1 MFTQLPEGK
10 KDLIKALYKKHQP
23 NCSALS
29 CYFEGKMPG
38 KAYVDDV
45 NAPTKAIC
53 RLEMSWTYVSDDA
66 DLPWIEEVLG
76 ELVKTTWMQ
85 VVWVPER
92 KGQYPLKDI
101 SKPFPRLEYIERKKE
116 QKEPCKVDIYQLPY
130 TKEFYATVPDGY
142 KEWHVQNYGSIE
154 EFFNKAWGFY
164 AVDNGKVCAES
175 EGAFMSGGYA
185 EMGIYTFEEY
195 RNRGFAYALCLRTI
209 QELEKMGVKAIW
221 ACDKKN
227 LESDRL
233 AQRLGYVNP
242 VEYEFIYFPAQN

>member
-1 MFTQLPEGK
+1 M
-10 KDLIKALYKKHQP
+10 
-23 NCSALS
+23 
-29 CYFEGKMPG
+29 
-38 KAYVDDV
+38 
-45 NAPTKAIC
+45 
-53 RLEMSWTYVSDDA
+53 
-66 DLPWIEEVLG
+66 
-76 ELVKTTWMQ
+76 
-85 VVWVPER
+85 
-92 KGQYPLKDI
+92 
-101 SKPFPRLEYIERKKE
+101 
-116 QKEPCKVDIYQLPY
+116 PY

-209 QELEKMGVKAIW
+209 QELEKIGIKPIW

-227 LESDRL
+227 IESDRL

-242 VEYEFIYFPAQN
+242 LEYEFIYLEPHN

>member
-1 MFTQLPEGK
+1 MFTQLPEDK
-10 KDLIKALYKKHQP
+10 KDLIKPIYKKHQP
-23 NCSALS
+23 NFSALS

-38 KAYVDDV
+38 KVYVDDV
-45 NAPTKAIC
+45 KAPTKAIC

-92 KGQYPLKDI
+92 KGIYPLKNI
-101 SKPFPRLEYIERKKE
+101 SKPFSRLEYIERKE
-116 QKEPCKVDIYQLPY
+116 AQKEPCKVDIFPFTSELYDKLP
-130 TKEFYATVPDGY
+130 EDY
-142 KEWHVQNYGSIE
+142 KEWHIQNYGSKE
-154 EFFNKAWGFY
+154 EFLKKAWGFY

-209 QELEKMGVKAIW
+209 QELENKGIKAIW
-221 ACDKKN
+221 ACDKAN
-227 LESDRL
+227 VESDRL

-242 VEYEFIYFPAQN
+242 VEYEFIYLEPKK

>member
-1 MFTQLPEGK
+1 MFTQLPEEK
-10 KDLIKALYKKHQP
+10 KDLIKPLYKKHQP
-23 NCSALS
+23 NWSALS

-38 KAYVDDV
+38 AAYVDDV

-53 RLEMSWTYVSDDA
+53 RLEMSWTYVTDDA

-85 VVWVPER
+85 VIWVPER
-92 KGQYPLKDI
+92 KGTCPLKDI

-116 QKEPCKVDIYQLPY
+116 QKEPCKVDIFPFSSELFDKLP
-130 TKEFYATVPDGY
+130 EDY
-142 KEWHVQNYGSIE
+142 KQWHIQNYGSKE
-154 EFFNKAWGFY
+154 EFLKKAFGFY
-164 AVDNGKVCAES
+164 AVENGKVCSES
-175 EGAFMSGGYA
+175 EGAFISGGYA

-209 QELEKMGVKAIW
+209 QELEKMGIKPIW
-221 ACDKKN
+221 ACDKAN
-227 LESDRL
+227 VESDRL

-242 VEYEFIYFPAQN
+242 LEYEFVYLEPPKEN